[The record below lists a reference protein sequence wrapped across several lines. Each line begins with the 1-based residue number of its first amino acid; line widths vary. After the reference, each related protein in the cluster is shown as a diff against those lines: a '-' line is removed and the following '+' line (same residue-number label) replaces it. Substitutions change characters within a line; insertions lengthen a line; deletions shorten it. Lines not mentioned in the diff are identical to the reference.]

1 MQSVV
6 TRMIVD
12 REREID
18 AFEPTEYWSIDAKL
32 TNVSGKLPFIA
43 RFYGSRDGKKIP
55 LENGEDTDKI
65 VKELKTS
72 DYAVSKII
80 KKETKR
86 RPSPPFT
93 TSTMQQEASRKLNF
107 TARRTMMAAQQ
118 LYEMGFITYM
128 RTDSLRIATV
138 AQNEA
143 RSYISQSL
151 VINLFR
157 LRQDSIRLKNLHR
170 THMKQYV
177 LLMRLILLKNIK
189 IHLNLTSLNFID

>member
-1 MQSVV
+1 MDLVDAQQTRRVLDRIVGYQISPLLWKKIKKGLSAGRVQSVV

-93 TSTMQQEASRKLNF
+93 TSTMQQGSFKKAEFYGQKNYDGG
-107 TARRTMMAAQQ
+107 TAALRDGLYN
-118 LYEMGFITYM
+118 LYE
-128 RTDSLRIATV
+128 
-138 AQNEA
+138 N
-143 RSYISQSL
+143 
-151 VINLFR
+151 
-157 LRQDSIRLKNLHR
+157 
-170 THMKQYV
+170 
-177 LLMRLILLKNIK
+177 
-189 IHLNLTSLNFID
+189 